1 MARGAQH
8 PKSLEQSLP
17 EADLPTARLPRPRFV
32 EDEEPTSSSQH
43 PAVSAAVLDPP
54 LHRMGQSGWVPKAPR
69 TTLSLEATLID
80 ARLSLDLEAVD
91 RLLKGVVYDPSM
103 AARTMRA
110 RVQEMGEIAECMNR
124 IHVLSVHDGLASL
137 FDPYTPLSRYL
148 RGVQAWCHGIVR
160 ASQQLVFDLRTVP
173 ADWSVLK
180 RRVDDASKQHQ
191 PSLLD
196 AVSVAINE
204 LRGAHPE
211 RGPLLDQLTEE
222 VELLMG
228 AVDWFEQSTHLSFGP
243 PAE

>member
-1 MARGAQH
+1 MARGAPQ
-8 PKSLEQSLP
+8 PKHEEQSLP
-17 EADLPTARLPRPRFV
+17 EADLPTARLPRPKFV
-32 EDEEPTSSSQH
+32 EDDEPTSSEN
-43 PAVSAAVLDPP
+43 PALSGAVVAPP
-54 LHRMGQSGWVPKAPR
+54 LERMGRSGWVPKAPR

-124 IHVLSVHDGLASL
+124 IHVLSVHDGLAPL

-173 ADWSVLK
+173 ADWSLLK
-180 RRVDDASKQHQ
+180 RRVDDAAKHHQ
-191 PSLLD
+191 PGLLD
-196 AVSVAINE
+196 SVGVAINE
-204 LRGAHPE
+204 LRGMYPD
-211 RGPLLDQLTEE
+211 RGPLVDQLTEE
-222 VELLMG
+222 IELLMG
-228 AVDWFEQSTHLSFGP
+228 AVDWFQQSTHLSFGP